1 MTPLPLLLV
10 FGKENLR
17 DILFPEL
24 LTEKKGEGWREEKPI
39 LVGKPKGAHMCQPTV
54 ALEL

>member
-17 DILFPEL
+17 DILLPEL
-24 LTEKKGEGWREEKPI
+24 LTEKKEEGWREEKPI